1 MSIIDP
7 TNDAPKSL
15 QAAIARI
22 GGKNPYGEPMWRV
35 VLAQHCI
42 VKRGGILRNMGDG
55 EQSIVTIGTGGKV
68 FESTVHSS
76 VTSGILEV
84 PRYNCA
90 DGWILEKWFP
100 ASTWGTREQW
110 ASEKSENG
118 SRLLCEPYPE
128 RGRYFLMN
136 GPFDKI
142 PALGDL
148 ENSIAMYEED
158 MRKQP
163 TNHDAYFRQVM
174 RDEEYARKEAKAKLV
189 ADLNDRRKNELV
201 PVLKSTSLEAQ
212 RFRNQLTAQAGMT
225 EHLGAVHDA

>member
-7 TNDAPKSL
+7 TNDTPKAI
-15 QAAIARI
+15 QDAIARA
-22 GGKNPYGEPMWRV
+22 GGKNPYGEPMWRI

-42 VKRGGILRNMGDG
+42 VKRGGIQREIDG
-55 EQSIVTIGTGGKV
+55 EQSVVTIGTGGKV
-68 FESTVHSS
+68 FESKVHAA
-76 VTSGILEV
+76 VVSGVIDT

-110 ASEKSENG
+110 ASEKSEDG
-118 SRLLCEPYPE
+118 SRILCEPYPE

-136 GPFDKI
+136 GPFDRI
-142 PALGDL
+142 PELTDL
-148 ENSIAMYEED
+148 ENSIAMYEDD

-174 RDEEYARKEAKAKLV
+174 RDEEYARKKAKEKLV
-189 ADLNDRRKNELV
+189 AELNCRRKNELV

-212 RFRNQLTAQAGMT
+212 RFRNELTEQAGLS